1 MTSCALGR
9 RATVLFAL
17 FLFAILACSQSA
29 LAAKCEDDAEAYEK
43 AGYTV
48 RQVRID
54 TPVDWLFG
62 SVGDA
67 VKRILTDKDMPI
79 KAHDSFTT
87 QAFDDGFIFVN
98 NNFNPLQAVPKARF
112 AARLAYPFI
121 ENCDSSQLDVV
132 YRVYSLSL
140 SNHLIRTFELGGKQ
154 EVSRAVPETRATRRL
169 AQFFVQPNVGY
180 NRSRAVFGG
189 ASLSAQIPN
198 GFIKNVSLKSSGS
211 SSSSEVSLDA
221 SGSRERERGFIRYTE
236 WDFEYFRDDT
246 EEGALDLKRA
256 TGRAQI
262 IAATRPIGGPELTL
276 RFGGAVE
283 GGNRQTDE
291 SAVALPADALASSG
305 HKAIKLFVGGS
316 LNVGR
321 HDFKASYGVQLGNAG
336 EGTKIDY
343 LKQVF
348 DAGANLRLFPWDH
361 HYPITLEGKF
371 AAGSISKKSVLPV
384 AERFFGGNTE
394 QNFLSGSTWEIQSN
408 PFIRS
413 YPQNRFAQARAG
425 DVFGGERFFSTNLT
439 IAATVW
445 ARPLVP
451 KEVMNYCARP
461 ELPSDETAPENSEDG
476 TCLSYDEAVE
486 FALGVA
492 ESGIKSSYLS
502 EKPKFK
508 AMTEEVKKLA
518 QPLEELRKE
527 LFLVRQNS
535 DPAVQAALKKLYDP
549 PPPGATEASGSF
561 ARVHKT
567 TKKIL
572 GDIDEQ
578 KVNRADVRT
587 LAVGTLGGTSR
598 IQNMAVD
605 LDALAALLPST
616 QAARIKALGDT
627 FVAEGEIIKD
637 KFTKVMASPE
647 ADEAEKQ
654 AKREMRYPT
663 RVIKELSHEANLY
676 SVSPVAFFDVARLSQ
691 SPNRPGDLRRGAGV
705 GGRFSLLSFDLTAGY
720 SWNIHPRPGE
730 GRGAFV
736 FSLGLSNL
744 FR

>member
-1 MTSCALGR
+1 M
-9 RATVLFAL
+9 LFAL